1 MASHRPEP
9 TRRADRLVLL
19 FLSGLCFFAPSA
31 QASNWEMLY
40 RLSDRLE
47 GSDNIAQIVNP
58 PGWAGST
65 NASAGLDINLITRS
79 LTWGLTAD
87 IGYLTY
93 FGETDLDNVPRKS
106 VKSDLEKRTKDTD
119 YSLSAFYSIAPA
131 TNTEFSDLGII
142 QNDIERLSYGAD
154 AGFNHRVNKRDSL
167 NFNIGVSRSDFTET
181 SADDS
186 VTPNR
191 SVTARL
197 AWVRKF
203 NQRVSGNLKTSVN
216 WYEADD
222 PDLQTEFL
230 VYKNTVGTEARLTRR
245 FSITANAG
253 AALIDN
259 YQADPL
265 FPDLGRDR
273 TIVYGFIGDF
283 SLEYKPF
290 NDTSFKFFLAQD
302 VFTDDLGDL
311 RASQTARFE
320 LDYRINDISGFNLSG
335 GLSKSAGGED
345 DTDPPSEVWNISPVY
360 SHQINKRWHSTIGY
374 RFVQSNDTD
383 AAGDPTPITSNTV
396 FVSLSTNGALL
407 P

>member
-1 MASHRPEP
+1 MAFHRPK
-9 TRRADRLVLL
+9 RICRADRLALL
-19 FLSGLCFFAPSA
+19 FFSGFCLFAPGV

-40 RLSDRLE
+40 RLSDRME
-47 GSDNIAQIVNP
+47 GSDNIAQIVNS
-58 PGWAGST
+58 PGWAGSN

-87 IGYLTY
+87 IGYLNY

-106 VKSDLEKRTKDTD
+106 VKSDLEKKTKDTD

-131 TNTEFSDLGII
+131 TNTEFTDLGII
-142 QNDIERLSYGAD
+142 ENNIEKLSYGAD

-167 NFNIGVSRSDFTET
+167 NFNVGVSRSDFTET

-191 SVTARL
+191 SVTASL
-197 AWVRKF
+197 AWTRQF
-203 NQRVSGNLKTSVN
+203 NQRVSGNLRTSVN

-230 VYKNTVGTEARLTRR
+230 IYKNTVGTEARLTRR
-245 FSITANAG
+245 LSITANAG

-265 FPDLGRDR
+265 FPGLGRDR

-283 SLEYKPF
+283 SFEYKPF
-290 NDTSFKFFLAQD
+290 NDTTFKFFLAQD

-320 LDYRINDISGFNLSG
+320 LNYRINEISGFNLSG
-335 GLSKSAGGED
+335 GLSKSTGGED
-345 DTDPPSEVWNISPVY
+345 DTDAPREVWSISPVY
-360 SHQINKRWHSTIGY
+360 SHQINKRWNSAIGY
-374 RFVQSNDTD
+374 RYVQSNDTD
-383 AAGDPTPITSNTV
+383 AAGDPALATSNTV
-396 FVSLSTNGALL
+396 FVSLSTSGALL